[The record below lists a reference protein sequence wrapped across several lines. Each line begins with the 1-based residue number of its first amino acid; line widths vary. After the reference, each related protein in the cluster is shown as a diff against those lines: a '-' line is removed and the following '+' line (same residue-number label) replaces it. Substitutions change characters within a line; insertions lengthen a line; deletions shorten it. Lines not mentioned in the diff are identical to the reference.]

1 MNSYL
6 SIIVTGDSF
15 QYNNLPGRENMFM
28 WPLINNTVKQLKEL
42 AKRLSVDRQLRKAEL
57 VAELENSITTM
68 PVETVL
74 TKYPVIQEIDVMRLA
89 TQNDC
94 RRALNSMRDLS
105 NDRDEKICIGVIADK
120 IRDRFKELGMALDG

>member
-28 WPLINNTVKQLKEL
+28 WPLINNTVKQLNEL
-42 AKRLSVDRQLRKAEL
+42 AKRLSVDRRLRKAEM

-68 PVETVL
+68 PIETVL
-74 TKYPVIQEIDVMRLA
+74 TKYPVLQGIDIMRLA

-105 NDRDEKICIGVIADK
+105 NDRDENICIGVIADK
-120 IRDRFKELGMALDG
+120 IRDRFKLLGQC

>member
-1 MNSYL
+1 
-6 SIIVTGDSF
+6 
-15 QYNNLPGRENMFM
+15 MFM

-42 AKRLSVDRQLRKAEL
+42 AKRLSVERRLRKAEL
-57 VAELENSITTM
+57 VAELENSITSM
-68 PVETVL
+68 PIETVL
-74 TKYPVIQEIDVMRLA
+74 IKYPVIQEIDVMRLA

-120 IRDRFKELGMALDG
+120 IRDRFKLLGQC

>member
-28 WPLINNTVKQLKEL
+28 WPLINNTVKQLNEL
-42 AKRLSVDRQLRKAEL
+42 AKRLSVDRRLRKAEL

-68 PVETVL
+68 PIETVL
-74 TKYPVIQEIDVMRLA
+74 TKYPVLQGIDIMRLA

-105 NDRDEKICIGVIADK
+105 NDRDENICIGVIADK
-120 IRDRFKELGMALDG
+120 IRDRFKLLGQC